1 MNSNTFRTLEFEAIR
16 ALVLSHAGS
25 AAGQDRVQ
33 ALTPHTETGAVRAA
47 LSRTTEGTAVLRTLG
62 RQPYRDLPDIA
73 PALQEA
79 GVAGTFL
86 EPLALSDV
94 ASFIEGAIEIG
105 QRVARAEGAPEL
117 ARLAS
122 TPPVTP

>member
-47 LSRTTEGTAVLRTLG
+47 LSPTTEGTGVLRVLG
-62 RQPYRDLPDIA
+62 RQPYHDLPHIA

-79 GVAGTFL
+79 GVAGPVPRT
-86 EPLALSDV
+86 PVPRATPALLPR
-94 ASFIEGAIEIG
+94 G
-105 QRVARAEGAPEL
+105 
-117 ARLAS
+117 
-122 TPPVTP
+122 